1 MVLEST
7 VVCVDNS
14 EYMRNGDFLPTRLQA
29 QQEAV
34 SLVCHS
40 KARSNPEN
48 NVGLLTLATTEVLTT
63 LTSDVNRLLAKLHAV
78 EPQGSLQLISG
89 LRIAHLVLK
98 HRQGK
103 NHKMRIVCFVGSPI
117 ACDKKEMVKLA
128 KRLKKENVNVD
139 VINFGEDEANAEKLK
154 SFVETLNG
162 GKENAGSHLVT
173 VSATPH
179 LNEALF
185 SSPIIQGEDGSG
197 VVPPGGFE
205 FGVDPNEDPELAMA
219 LRVSLD
225 EMRQRQEAESGGTP
239 GGVAVPATVAV
250 AGEPSAE
257 EQGLEKALQMS
268 LQPKTGAEPSAANP
282 AETQRPAEPDF
293 EAMTEDEQI
302 AYAVRMSLQQ
312 QEPMETDD
320 AEKKVAEKKPTDTA
334 APRPSVVTP
343 TATTPSKIP
352 RPSKG
357 KASSVAEPCPKKP
370 RAEGS
375 KDQDDKKHTD
385 DKKDTDDKASKK

>member
-63 LTSDVNRLLAKLHAV
+63 LTSDVNRLLAKLHSV

-117 ACDKKEMVKLA
+117 ACDAKEMVKLA

-162 GKENAGSHLVT
+162 GRENAGSHLVT
-173 VSATPH
+173 VTATPH
-179 LNEALF
+179 LNEALI

-197 VVPPGGFE
+197 AVPAGGFE

-225 EMRQRQEAESGGTP
+225 EMRQRQEAEAGSAP
-239 GGVAVPATVAV
+239 GENIRSATAT
-250 AGEPSAE
+250 AAAATGAASAE
-257 EQGLEKALQMS
+257 EDGLEKALQMS
-268 LQPKTGAEPSAANP
+268 MQPGAESGSTSSNP
-282 AETQRPAEPDF
+282 PASQRASEPNF
-293 EAMTEDEQI
+293 AAMTEEEQL
-302 AYAVRMSLQQ
+302 AYAMRISLQQ

-320 AEKKVAEKKPTDTA
+320 VAKKDVEKKE
-334 APRPSVVTP
+334 
-343 TATTPSKIP
+343 
-352 RPSKG
+352 
-357 KASSVAEPCPKKP
+357 
-370 RAEGS
+370 
-375 KDQDDKKHTD
+375 
-385 DKKDTDDKASKK
+385 